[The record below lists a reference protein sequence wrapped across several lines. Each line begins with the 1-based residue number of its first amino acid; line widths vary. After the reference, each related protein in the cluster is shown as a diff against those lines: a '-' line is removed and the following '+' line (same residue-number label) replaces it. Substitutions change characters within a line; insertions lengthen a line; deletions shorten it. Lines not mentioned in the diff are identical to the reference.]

1 MIEIFFSNSSFFY
14 IVITERWSPY
24 SEYLT
29 SFVDSNLDQG
39 FEEITDILK
48 RYWTLRTSNETLMS
62 QVQQVKIKNN

>member
-1 MIEIFFSNSSFFY
+1 MIEIFFAHDFFFY
-14 IVITERWSPY
+14 TAIIELWSPY

-62 QVQQVKIKNN
+62 QVQQVINS